1 MHHLRKAMLNQGVK
15 NRNFDV
21 HLRRWLCDRYK
32 LYETAASFVALGG
45 LRVPAF
51 LDVNI

>member
-1 MHHLRKAMLNQGVK
+1 MLNQGVK

-21 HLRRWLCDRYK
+21 HLRRWLRDRYK
-32 LYETAASFVALGG
+32 LYETAATFVARGG

-51 LDVNI
+51 LDVNM

>member
-1 MHHLRKAMLNQGVK
+1 MLNQGVK

-32 LYETAASFVALGG
+32 LYETAATFVAEEACVCLPFWM
-45 LRVPAF
+45 LISN
-51 LDVNI
+51 LHK